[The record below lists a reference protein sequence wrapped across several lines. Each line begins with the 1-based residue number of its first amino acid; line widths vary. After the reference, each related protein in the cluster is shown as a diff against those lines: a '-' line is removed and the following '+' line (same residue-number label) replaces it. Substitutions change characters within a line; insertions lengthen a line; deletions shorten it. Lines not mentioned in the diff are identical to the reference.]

1 MQIRTI
7 YSSLYPTLKNG
18 EKIVLTPDWPRPQI
32 DQNPKFYF
40 QVHNNHI
47 QTILWNLSRDIEK
60 NNHVS
65 SVINFEWIA
74 LQNFDKTFEKTV

>member
-7 YSSLYPTLKNG
+7 YSSLHPTLKND
-18 EKIVLTPDWPRPQI
+18 EKFVLASDWPRPQI

-40 QVHNNHI
+40 QVHNEHT

-60 NNHVS
+60 KQSRAIRHQFRVDRPS
-65 SVINFEWIA
+65 KF
-74 LQNFDKTFEKTV
+74 